1 MINYLN
7 VYTYIYIY
15 TISKPET
22 EGKTPGSKM
31 RKIGLAMSL
40 QWGI

>member
-7 VYTYIYIY
+7 VYTYIYIL
-15 TISKPET
+15 SKPET

-31 RKIGLAMSL
+31 RKISFAMSL